1 MTLHI
6 PGYQDDLYDWG
17 MMNVEADTLAK
28 CYTQGLISFPLTLLN
43 TTGTLVC
50 MVQREKTV
58 IHLAINL

>member
-28 CYTQGLISFPLTLLN
+28 S
-43 TTGTLVC
+43 
-50 MVQREKTV
+50 V
-58 IHLAINL
+58 IPRA